1 MKGIDDLA
9 PVKALGLGFALCALN
24 PKNLILVIGAAA
36 GVAQLGLET
45 SDAFVALVV
54 FVLVASL
61 SVLAPVAYFLAGGDK
76 AKQSLD
82 ELKAWLGANNA
93 AVMAVLLLV
102 FGVLLVSKGLGPLT
116 A

>member
-1 MKGIDDLA
+1 MAEPTRTWCVRRAAEVDEGHR
-9 PVKALGLGFALCALN
+9 V
-24 PKNLILVIGAAA
+24 LVIGAAA

-45 SDAFVALVV
+45 SDALVALVV

-61 SVLAPVAYFLAGGDK
+61 SVLAPVAYFFAGGDK
-76 AKQSLD
+76 ARQGLD

-102 FGVLLVSKGLGPLT
+102 FGVLLVSN
-116 A
+116 ASAR

>member
-1 MKGIDDLA
+1 
-9 PVKALGLGFALCALN
+9 V
-24 PKNLILVIGAAA
+24 
-36 GVAQLGLET
+36 GVAIVPVPII
-45 SDAFVALVV
+45 AVI

-61 SVLAPVAYFLAGGDK
+61 SVLAPVAYFFAGGDK
-76 AKQSLD
+76 AKESFD

-102 FGVLLVSKGLGPLT
+102 FGVLLVSNGLGPLT